1 MNRYSLLI
9 PAMLVFA
16 LTQAA
21 AVVAGDDPFVGTW
34 MLNVDKSS
42 KAANSPKSDIFK
54 SEAIE
59 NGLKIVRDAVN
70 ADGTKVHTEQVV
82 VFDGKD
88 HPYEVFPPAT
98 SATCSLI
105 GDSNYACLL
114 KRDGQEMLKIY
125 DVVSGDGRT
134 QALIF
139 ASRQARDFVV
149 AYVYEKQ

>member
-1 MNRYSLLI
+1 MSGRIIVVTIFVL
-9 PAMLVFA
+9 A
-16 LTQAA
+16 LATAA
-21 AVVAGDDPFVGTW
+21 LAADNPFVGTW
-34 MLNVDKSS
+34 KLNVERSS
-42 KAANSPKSDIFK
+42 KAANSPKSDTYK

-59 NGLKIVRDAVN
+59 NGLKITRDAVN
-70 ADGTKVHTEQVV
+70 ADGTTVHTEQVV

-98 SATCSLI
+98 AAVCSLI

-125 DVVSGDGRT
+125 DVVSGNGRT
-134 QALIF
+134 QTLIF
-139 ASRQARDFVV
+139 ASRQTRDFVV